1 MTGSKDL
8 QPSTTPFFP
17 NVFYHNQF
25 KAKPQWPTPGTTL
38 SGKTT
43 IITGSNTGL
52 GYKTALQL
60 LDLKLTHLIIAV
72 RSLEKGN
79 TAATKLRKVY
89 KATVEVW
96 ELDMCSYTSIQSF
109 ARRVDTLPR
118 IDIVILNAGVMK
130 LAFSTVPSTGH
141 EETLQV
147 NYLSTILLALLLL
160 PILKAKHAPSEPAH
174 LTLVSADLTLIA
186 TFPNRTSVP
195 LLPSFSNPKTFD
207 AESHYRT
214 SKLLVH
220 FFVWKLVD
228 FVSADDVIVNL
239 ADPAWV
245 KGTQFTR
252 DVKGV
257 MRVGLKVFEMAGRTP
272 RVGASCFVDAVVN
285 KGRESHGWFMMSW
298 EVHPFPPLLY
308 TPEGTVLIE
317 RAWEETLDEL
327 DFASV
332 RQIVESMKR

>member
-17 NVFYHNQF
+17 NVFYQNQF
-25 KAKPQWPTPGTTL
+25 KAKPQWPAPGTTL
-38 SGKTT
+38 AGKTA

-52 GYKTALQL
+52 GYETALQL
-60 LDLKLTHLIIAV
+60 LDLKLSHLIIAV

-79 TAATKLRKVY
+79 AAATKLRKLY
-89 KATVEVW
+89 KAKIEVW
-96 ELDMCSYTSIQSF
+96 ELDMCSYISIQSF
-109 ARRVDTLPR
+109 ARRADTLPR

-130 LAFSTVPSTGH
+130 LAFNTIPSTGH

-160 PILKAKHAPSEPAH
+160 PILKAKRAANPNNEPAH
-174 LTLVSADLTLIA
+174 LTLVSAALTLIA
-186 TFPNRTSVP
+186 TFPNRSSVP
-195 LLPSFSNPKTFD
+195 LLPSFDNHKTFD

-214 SKLLVH
+214 SKLLAH
-220 FFVWKLVD
+220 FFLWKLVD

-257 MRVGLKVFEMAGRTP
+257 MRVGLKMFEMAGRTP

-285 KGRESHGWFMMSW
+285 KGSESHGCFLMSW
-298 EVHPFPPLLY
+298 EVHP
-308 TPEGTVLIE
+308 
-317 RAWEETLDEL
+317 
-327 DFASV
+327 
-332 RQIVESMKR
+332 